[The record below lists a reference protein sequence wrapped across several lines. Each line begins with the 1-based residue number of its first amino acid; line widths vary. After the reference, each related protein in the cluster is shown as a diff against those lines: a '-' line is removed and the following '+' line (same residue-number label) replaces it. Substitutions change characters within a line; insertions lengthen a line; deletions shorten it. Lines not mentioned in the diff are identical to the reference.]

1 MLLIAGYA
9 HVPPYGPSV
18 SDPDQKT
25 FRPTFARTWYE
36 AAVDA
41 TQMRRAI
48 ARTPLA
54 PVAAFPKRL
63 ARVAR
68 HDAKVLRIS
77 ARWLVTSREHH
88 NYTYELTK
96 LSRHHLAWFVS
107 VVCDIPV
114 KQVRAYVAEIES
126 DDVLRHHIER
136 ATATAARRGLA
147 DKQSTTPDAWGG
159 TRSSAPPAP
168 HTWWRPAST
177 RGWAPASWRPPCS
190 ATRRRATRAGSR
202 RWTSTPRPA
211 TWPPQPWSEVVDLV
225 IGDSIAS
232 IGALDRPVD
241 LFLHDSDH
249 SRAHEKR
256 EFDAVEPKLAPGAHP
271 AHRQRHQHQCARRAR
286 RAHRPAVPRLPGE
299 PANHWYPGDGI
310 GVAW

>member
-1 MLLIAGYA
+1 MN
-9 HVPPYGPSV
+9 
-18 SDPDQKT
+18 
-25 FRPTFARTWYE
+25 

-41 TQMRRAI
+41 TKLRRAI

-68 HDAKVLRIS
+68 HDAKVLRTS

-107 VVCDIPV
+107 VVCDCPV
-114 KQVRAYVAEIES
+114 KQVRGVRS
-126 DDVLRHHIER
+126 
-136 ATATAARRGLA
+136 
-147 DKQSTTPDAWGG
+147 
-159 TRSSAPPAP
+159 TRSSPTSRCGSTSSGPPPAP
-168 HTWWRPAST
+168 PGAGSPTSR
-177 RGWAPASWRPPCS
+177 S
-190 ATRRRATRAGSR
+190 ATPAGSAGTPSSAR
-202 RWTSTPRPA
+202 PDPAHVVETGVDKGLGSCVLAAALLRNAAEGHPGRLTSLDINPEAGYLARSA
-211 TWPPQPWSEVVDLV
+211 PWSEVVDLV

-256 EFDAVEPKLAPGAHP
+256 EFDAVEPKLAPGAILLTDNVTATNVLAEH
-271 AHRQRHQHQCARRAR
+271 AERTGRRFLAYR
-286 RAHRPAVPRLPGE
+286 E
-299 PANHWYPGDGI
+299 SPANHWYPGDGI